1 MNMSHNINRTWS
13 LYLRLLVC
21 STVCLFALV
30 FLLAAVSGPVQAQVK
45 DSNLK
50 VRADST
56 TPQTPDEVIKRV
68 GFDQKLNA
76 QVPLNAVFR
85 DENGQQVRLGQ
96 YFGEKPVMMILIQY
110 RCTMLCSHE
119 MNALMKS
126 LKELKFDVGKQFNL
140 LTVSIDPRETP
151 ELAAGKKKSYVEDYG
166 RPGASAGWHFLT
178 GKQESIDQLADSIG
192 FHYVYDAKTDQFAHP
207 DGVTILTPEGK
218 ASGYF
223 FRLEY
228 PARDLRFGL
237 IEAASHKI
245 GTPLDYLSLLCYHYN
260 PTTGKYSV
268 GVWKVMRLTG
278 LIVVLGGLAWIAG
291 SLLRER
297 RQGRWRM
304 EPEMVAES
312 KA

>member
-1 MNMSHNINRTWS
+1 MMMLQTVKRSSMFVRQS
-13 LYLRLLVC
+13 LIRSIL
-21 STVCLFALV
+21 CLFALTITSSPI
-30 FLLAAVSGPVQAQVK
+30 LAQVAT
-45 DSNLK
+45 DPNIK
-50 VRADST
+50 VRDKMA

-85 DENGQQVRLGQ
+85 DENGKEVRLGQ
-96 YFGEKPVMMILIQY
+96 YFGEKPVMMMLIQY
-110 RCTMLCSHE
+110 RCTMLCSHQ
-119 MNALMKS
+119 MNAMMQS
-126 LKELKFDVGKQFNL
+126 LKKLQFDIGKQFTL
-140 LTVSIDPRETP
+140 LIVSIDARETP
-151 ELAAGKKKSYVEDYG
+151 ELAAGKKKSYVEEYG
-166 RPGASAGWHFLT
+166 RLGAADGWHFLT

-192 FHYVYDAKTDQFAHP
+192 FHYVYDRKTDQFAHP
-207 DGVTILTPEGK
+207 DGITILTPEGK
-218 ASGYF
+218 AARYF

-228 PARDLRFGL
+228 PARDLRYGL

-268 GVWKVMRLTG
+268 GVWKVMRLMG
-278 LIVVLGGLAWIAG
+278 LIVVFGGLAWIAA

-297 RQGRWRM
+297 RQGKWRM
-304 EPEMVAES
+304 EPDMVAES